1 MLNIL
6 SELTTIRGCTVLAFK
21 VLRND
26 LTSLGLRA
34 ARHNRIQYRIER
46 WIVPGEPIAKNGES
60 GGLYVT
66 PTLGDA
72 KALRRYFERKYRM
85 KARIF
90 SCEIGKIIKRTSC
103 RIKTDKV
110 RLLQEIA

>member
-1 MLNIL
+1 L
-6 SELTTIRGCTVLAFK
+6 LAFK

-34 ARHNRIQYRIER
+34 ARHNRIQYRVGK
-46 WIVPGEPIAKNGES
+46 WTVPREPIAKNGES

-72 KALRRYFERKYRM
+72 NTLRRYFEKKYGM

-90 SCEIGKIIKRTSC
+90 SCKIGKVLKRTSC

-110 RLLQEIA
+110 RLLQEII